1 MIVHKTKNNEVQE
14 RTITATYVK
23 RRINCNGFFLF
34 FLKTLALGSQFGK
47 IYMWDLET
55 DDPSDIK
62 RQVISNPKSK
72 KLIRSIALSLRGREM
87 IAVND
92 EGEIFI
98 WKKNL

>member
-1 MIVHKTKNNEVQE
+1 MNFI
-14 RTITATYVK
+14 
-23 RRINCNGFFLF
+23 FFK
-34 FLKTLALGSQFGK
+34 KTLALGSQFGK

-62 RQVISNPKSK
+62 RQVVSHAKSK
-72 KLIRSIALSLRGREM
+72 KLIRSIALSVYGREM

>member
-1 MIVHKTKNNEVQE
+1 
-14 RTITATYVK
+14 
-23 RRINCNGFFLF
+23 
-34 FLKTLALGSQFGK
+34 
-47 IYMWDLET
+47 MWDLET